1 MENFSSQEVCFSL
14 LFSKIDRRVFKT
26 IEISTEFPKKYP
38 TCSEECFQVN
48 LFFSDKVRRFTNLG
62 IWTEIESEFCNE
74 LLTNMSWMKI
84 TCWVELF
91 NPKVFFWWFHEL
103 NIVSGVYK
111 EKNPK
116 LWWKFYGRVDKAAF
130 YVSRTRFLEKINFSR
145 SSFVCSFFDFQGKYS
160 DFRKRFLTCLLKKYS
175 TCPEDQF

>member
-1 MENFSSQEVCFSL
+1 
-14 LFSKIDRRVFKT
+14 
-26 IEISTEFPKKYP
+26 
-38 TCSEECFQVN
+38 
-48 LFFSDKVRRFTNLG
+48 
-62 IWTEIESEFCNE
+62 
-74 LLTNMSWMKI
+74 MSWMKI

-130 YVSRTRFLEKINFSR
+130 YVSRTMFLEKINFSR
-145 SSFVCSFFDFQGKYS
+145 SSFVCSFFDFQGRNS
-160 DFRKRFLTCLLKKYS
+160 DFRKRFFSWLLKKYS
-175 TCPEDQF
+175 TCPDDQFRKKNFFWNNSTILLLYHFWTLSGKNSTFGENYSAKFFKNAI